1 MVLTQLH
8 SCCNKRATQIMS
20 TILVLVFD
28 SCLLKSDSVEAL
40 RKQGCTDANNG
51 LFWLARSCPCRV
63 AAWARGRARRL
74 LSGRPLRLPAG
85 KRNEAMSQAGDSDV
99 CGDPRSNFQ
108 HTLVV
113 RLAAPR
119 VVKTA
124 DYLLDECEMAAR
136 IGGPAR

>member
-1 MVLTQLH
+1 
-8 SCCNKRATQIMS
+8 MS
-20 TILVLVFD
+20 TKLVLVVD

-40 RKQGCTDANNG
+40 RKQGCSDANNG

-63 AAWARGRARRL
+63 AAWARGRARRP

-85 KRNEAMSQAGDSDV
+85 KRNESTKGTSLAGDSDV
-99 CGDPRSNFQ
+99 CRDPRSNFQ

-113 RLAAPR
+113 RLAAPH

-124 DYLLDECEMAAR
+124 DYLLDVCRMAAHV
-136 IGGPAR
+136 GGPAR